1 MRQQNH
7 HPRHRR
13 EMRWP
18 WLAMLALAFSTPVAS
33 RGMTQ
38 ILADAPSS
46 AWRTLKPDDL
56 LVMQLPQGR
65 VVIEL
70 APQFAP
76 DHVVAIKQL
85 AAAHY
90 WDGLAITRVQ
100 DNFVVQWGDPAAG
113 TARQHPLPANL
124 PRLLPPEYTRSTQDL
139 DFTRLRDGDVY
150 APAVGFVRGFPV
162 GEDPRTGRAWL
173 LHCYGMVGVGR
184 DDPPDTG
191 DGTQLYA
198 VIGQAPRQLDR
209 NLAVIGRVV
218 QGMDILSALPRGH
231 GALGVYRSAAHRT
244 SIVSLRLAS
253 SLPAAS
259 QPHLQ
264 MLRTASAT
272 FADLLANRRHRANP
286 WFVYRPGRVSV
297 CNVPLPVRV
306 IPLKP

>member
-1 MRQQNH
+1 MAGDAGAGFF
-7 HPRHRR
+7 HPGGGTGHD
-13 EMRWP
+13 E
-18 WLAMLALAFSTPVAS
+18 
-33 RGMTQ
+33 

-76 DHVVAIKQL
+76 DHVAAIKQL

-139 DFTRLRDGDVY
+139 DFMRLQDGDIY

-218 QGMDILSALPRGH
+218 QGMDILSALPRGR
-231 GALGVYRSAAHRT
+231 GALGVYRNASHRT
-244 SIVSLRLAS
+244 PIISLRLAS
-253 SLPAAS
+253 SQPAAN

-264 MLRTASAT
+264 VLRTASAT
-272 FADLLANRRHRANP
+272 FANLLANRRHRANS
-286 WFVYRPGRVSV
+286 WFVYRPDRVSV
-297 CNVPLPVRV
+297 CNVPLPVRF
-306 IPLKP
+306 IPPKP